1 MAPCFIFLGAKVEE
15 QPRKLE
21 HVLKVAYRCLHKDSD
36 AQLDVQSDVSIFYNF
51 QNVNSSS
58 LLGGGGYK
66 TCGWTGVCL
75 PVFRKVLSCN

>member
-58 LLGGGGYK
+58 LLGGGGVQDLRMD
-66 TCGWTGVCL
+66 GGL
-75 PVFRKVLSCN
+75 PPGFQKGTLL